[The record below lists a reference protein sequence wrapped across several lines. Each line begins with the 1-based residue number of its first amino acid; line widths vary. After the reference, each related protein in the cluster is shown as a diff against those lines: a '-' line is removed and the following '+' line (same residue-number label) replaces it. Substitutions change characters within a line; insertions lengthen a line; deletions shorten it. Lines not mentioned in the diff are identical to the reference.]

1 MTIAQELEAKIL
13 RYHHVEQWYIGTIAT
28 QLGVPRATVQRVLA
42 QAGPPARIAQPRA
55 SAVDPYLPFIR
66 ETLAKFP
73 RLTASRL
80 HAMVRERGYSGGPD
94 HFRHRIA
101 LHRPRPKSEAYRRLR
116 TLPGEQA
123 QGDWGHCGYLTLGRA
138 RRPLMA
144 FVMVLSYSRRIFRRF
159 YLDARMENFRRGHIA
174 AFEAFGGVARV
185 LLYDNVKSAV
195 LERQGEA
202 IRCHPTLLALAGHYR
217 FEPRPVAVARGN
229 ETGRVERA
237 IRYIRDHCFA
247 ARSVAD
253 LADLNP
259 QADPW
264 CRGPSADRPCPED
277 RSRRVGEVFAEEQPR
292 LIGLPDDP
300 FATEERTAVKAG
312 KTPSVRFD
320 LNDYS
325 IPRARSTTRRSAT
338 TRGRRSRSALTCIG
352 TRPTKGMNC
361 PLSRSTNRR
370 KSHATASCR
379 TKTGR
384 VTASYRGFA
393 WSLNTS
399 SRESTGAASSRTCS
413 GTLRRDTMTS
423 SWNWPAGCTIT
434 GATAA
439 TKVIDGP

>member
-1 MTIAQELEAKIL
+1 
-13 RYHHVEQWYIGTIAT
+13 
-28 QLGVPRATVQRVLA
+28 
-42 QAGPPARIAQPRA
+42 
-55 SAVDPYLPFIR
+55 
-66 ETLAKFP
+66 
-73 RLTASRL
+73 
-80 HAMVRERGYSGGPD
+80 
-94 HFRHRIA
+94 
-101 LHRPRPKSEAYRRLR
+101 
-116 TLPGEQA
+116 
-123 QGDWGHCGYLTLGRA
+123 
-138 RRPLMA
+138 
-144 FVMVLSYSRRIFRRF
+144 
-159 YLDARMENFRRGHIA
+159 MENFRRGHIA

-325 IPRARSTTRRSAT
+325 IPHTHVRRL
-338 TRGRRSRSALTCIG
+338 LTVVAN
-352 TRPTKGMNC
+352 P
-361 PLSRSTNRR
+361 
-370 KSHATASCR
+370 
-379 TKTGR
+379 GR
-384 VTASYRGFA
+384 VRVLDGLEVIASHPRSYDRGVPIEA
-393 WSLNTS
+393 PTHSACLVAEK
-399 SRESTGAASSRTCS
+399 REARQH
-413 GTLRRDTMTS
+413 RDTDRLAQTV
-423 SWNWPAGCTIT
+423 PASRLLLAEAAERGSRLGAIT
-434 GATAA
+434 RELLDRLERYGADERQAAVEVALERGVPHPNAVRLALEQRREARQLPPPVAVSLSPTAQLRDV
-439 TKVIDGP
+439 TVRPHDLDGYDRLTEGEEER